1 VTGGAAGRNWAGNIA
16 FRAARLHR
24 PSTLDELRR
33 VVAGSRRIRPLG
45 TAHSFNRIA
54 DCADDMVS
62 VAGLPPT
69 IRVDAAASTVTVAAG
84 VRYGDLAAA
93 LYAAGHALHN
103 LGSLPHISVAGAV
116 STGTHGSGDGNGNLA
131 TAVRGL
137 RMVTADGELVTL
149 RRGVGGFAGA
159 VVALGALGVVV
170 DLTLEIEPAYEVRQ
184 YVYEGLPWHRLVES
198 LDDIF
203 RAAYSVSLFTSWT
216 GPVIDQVWVKR
227 RVDPEGPPPQA
238 PASFLDAVAADRPR
252 HPIMSMPADNCT
264 AQLGVPGPWHERLP
278 HFRLDFTPS
287 AGEELQ
293 SEFLVP
299 RDRAVAALSAVDA
312 IRDKVAPVLQISEIR
327 SIAADDM
334 WLSPSYQRETIA
346 IHFTWIPDG
355 AAVLPVV
362 AAVEEQLA
370 PFAARPHWGKVFT
383 ADASAVTARYE
394 RWADFER
401 LAADFDPGGKLRPEY
416 EAWLSV

>member
-1 VTGGAAGRNWAGNIA
+1 MNALRNWAGNIT
-16 FRAARLHR
+16 FRAARVHR
-24 PSTLDELRR
+24 PSTVDELRR

-84 VRYGDLAAA
+84 VRYGELAAA
-93 LYAAGHALHN
+93 VYAAGFGLHN

-131 TAVRGL
+131 TAVRAL
-137 RMVTADGELVTL
+137 RMVTADGEFVNL
-149 RRGVGGFAGA
+149 RRGAGGFAGA

-170 DLTLEIEPAYEVRQ
+170 DLTLDVQPAYDVRQ
-184 YVYEGLPWHRLVES
+184 YVYEGLPWARLLAS
-198 LDDIF
+198 LDEIF
-203 RAAYSVSLFTSWT
+203 GAAYSVSLFTSWA

-227 RVDPEGPPPQA
+227 RVDPAQPAAEAPP
-238 PASFLDAVAADRPR
+238 SFLDAVAADRPR
-252 HPIMSMPADNCT
+252 HPILSMPADNCT

-293 SEFLVP
+293 SEFLVS
-299 RDRAVAALSAVDA
+299 RERAVAALRAVDE
-312 IRDKVAPVLQISEIR
+312 IRDKIAPVLQISEIR
-327 SIAADDM
+327 SIAADDL
-334 WLSPSYQRETIA
+334 WLSPSYHRDTIA
-346 IHFTWIPDG
+346 IHFTWIADA

-370 PFAARPHWGKVFT
+370 PFDARPHWGKIFT
-383 ADASAVTARYE
+383 ADAAAVAARYD

>member
-1 VTGGAAGRNWAGNIA
+1 MNALRNWAGNIA
-16 FRAARLHR
+16 FRAARVHR
-24 PSTLDELRR
+24 PSTVDELRR

-84 VRYGDLAAA
+84 VRYGELAAA
-93 LYAAGHALHN
+93 LYAAGFALHN

-131 TAVRGL
+131 TAVRAL

-149 RRGVGGFAGA
+149 RRGAGGFAGA

-170 DLTLEIEPAYEVRQ
+170 ELTLDVQPAYDVRQ
-184 YVYEGLPWHRLVES
+184 YVYEGLPWARLVAS
-198 LDDIF
+198 LDGIF
-203 RAAYSVSLFTSWT
+203 GAAYSVSLFTSWT

-227 RVDPEGPPPQA
+227 RVDPAQPAADA

-252 HPIMSMPADNCT
+252 HPILSMPADNCT
-264 AQLGVPGPWHERLP
+264 TQLGVPGPWHERLP

-293 SEFLVP
+293 TEFLVP
-299 RDRAVAALSAVDA
+299 RERAVAALSAVDE
-312 IRDKVAPVLQISEIR
+312 IRDKIAPVLQISEIR
-327 SIAADDM
+327 SIAADDL
-334 WLSPSYQRETIA
+334 WLSPSYQRDTIA
-346 IHFTWIPDG
+346 IHFTWIADG

-370 PFAARPHWGKVFT
+370 PFAARPHWGKIFT
-383 ADASAVTARYE
+383 ADAAAVATRYD